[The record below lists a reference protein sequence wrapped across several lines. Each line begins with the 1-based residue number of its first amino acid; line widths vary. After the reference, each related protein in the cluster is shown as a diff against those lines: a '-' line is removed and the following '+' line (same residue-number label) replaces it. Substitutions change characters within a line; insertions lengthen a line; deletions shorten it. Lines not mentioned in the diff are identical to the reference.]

1 MTRPA
6 WAPTC
11 TCGETPLG
19 YFCYPCHAW
28 AGSSHGEQASWSRPR
43 LTPEKA
49 PDGGADGA
57 DQEPQGSGTETPGT
71 LYHSADAAFLAGHDH
86 PVPAMVRCTNGRYA
100 RPARQ
105 GEKLLPC
112 GCPLGGAPREC
123 IDAVATKTVTV
134 KRRGLEH

>member
-6 WAPTC
+6 WAPEC

-28 AGSSHGEQASWSRPR
+28 AGSSHGEQASWSKPRTRPYSELREKLHSVDR
-43 LTPEKA
+43 LIEEEKEVLEALA
-49 PDGGADGA
+49 PGDGG
-57 DQEPQGSGTETPGT
+57 TP
-71 LYHSADAAFLAGHDH
+71 
-86 PVPAMVRCTNGRYA
+86 CKNGRYA
-100 RPARQ
+100 ARAARA

-112 GCPLGGAPREC
+112 GCPLGCAPREC
-123 IDAVATKTVTV
+123 IDAVAVKTVTV